1 MTHSN
6 HHQTR
11 IQGDRPTYIQ
21 DDRRQ
26 GYPASRNQVTDRR
39 QALSDREFE
48 LANQDLVNRNPSV
61 GNGSRTASHNSYQN
75 GYVQGRVAERR
86 AYEDLRARDNNNASG
101 GLLLGILLTSLLGL
115 TVGTLF
121 FVNQQSQAPVVPVP
135 VPAEPETPS
144 TETNNT
150 EIRERVIERTREL
163 VPIPQPQDPAPQQPV
178 TEPAPAAPMSGTAQ
192 PEGAQPEVTQ
202 PEAAQPEVTEPAVPT
217 VQPAESET
225 VN

>member
-11 IQGDRPTYIQ
+11 IQGDRPTHIQ

-26 GYPASRNQVTDRR
+26 GYPASRNRVADRR
-39 QALSDREFE
+39 QALGDREFE

-61 GNGSRTASHNSYQN
+61 GNGNRTASHNSYQN

-86 AYEDLRARDNNNASG
+86 AYEESLRTRDNNNASG

-115 TVGTLF
+115 TVGALF
-121 FVNQQSQAPVVPVP
+121 FINQQSQAPVVPVP
-135 VPAEPETPS
+135 IPAEPETPN

-163 VPIPQPQDPAPQQPV
+163 VPVPQPQDSAPQQPV
-178 TEPAPAAPMSGTAQ
+178 AEPAPTAPASST
-192 PEGAQPEVTQ
+192 AQPEVTQ
-202 PEAAQPEVTEPAVPT
+202 PEVTQPEVAEPAVPT
-217 VQPAESET
+217 VQPAESGQ
-225 VN
+225 